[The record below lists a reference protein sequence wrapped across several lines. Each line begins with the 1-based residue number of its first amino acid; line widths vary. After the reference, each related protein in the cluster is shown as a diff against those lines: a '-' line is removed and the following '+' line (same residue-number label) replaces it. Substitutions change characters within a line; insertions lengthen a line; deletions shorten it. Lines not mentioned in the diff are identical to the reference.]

1 MKINTLTLLFKD
13 ALKSIKRNAVIS
25 IASIATVMV
34 TLFVLGLFLICLL
47 NIKLEIIAYAN
58 PKLEVQVLLNNN
70 IKIAEQKKIYN
81 KIKSIPCVTSI
92 SFQDKKQTAI
102 NLKKKLG
109 DKSKFLLLSYV
120 KNNNTLPASYV
131 IKANTPDNV
140 TAIIS
145 ELNGIQGIT
154 EIDSGEEIIKKLSKI
169 TKVAQ
174 QIGTTIFIIS
184 AITTII
190 LISNTIKLAAY
201 SRREEI
207 KIMKSI
213 GATDWFI
220 ICPFI
225 FDGMIIGFCG
235 SAMAILEIY
244 LLYNFIYKKVTSYS
258 ISTFLS
264 LVNPSFI
271 LTAMSWSFI
280 LIGTFI
286 TAMISYSSIQK
297 FLKVQ

>member
-58 PKLEVQVLLNNN
+58 PKLEMQVLLNNN

-92 SFQDKKQTAI
+92 YFQDKKQTAI

-220 ICPFI
+220 TCPFI